1 MNGNAGTNAKRD
13 AQKGA
18 ALLIVLWTAL
28 LLSALTA
35 GAIASARIEA
45 RIAAARTQRFLGE
58 QALRSA
64 LDYAAW
70 TIAVGEARPDGDAI
84 VEDFALNG
92 FAVTVEPS
100 AESRKLDINLASEEI
115 WAEVL
120 EEAGAEPEEAQT
132 YAARIADWRDADDL
146 VRPNGAE
153 GREYRAKNLKIGNR
167 PFYSIGELR
176 SVIGLPPEILACL
189 TPSLT
194 MFASGEA
201 ATVVDTQRSDALK
214 RQEATMNRAALGT
227 ASRAASAGRRFAIEA
242 VATSENAALAP
253 LRRAGAVRVMG
264 GRADVFQWVG
274 RFENDDNTQPCDSQR
289 SPAS

>member
-1 MNGNAGTNAKRD
+1 MTGGAGASATRD

-28 LLSALTA
+28 LLSAMTA

-70 TIAVGEARPDGDAI
+70 AIAVGEAKPDGGAI
-84 VEDFALNG
+84 VETFALNG

-100 AESRKLDINLASEEI
+100 AESRKLDINLASEEV
-115 WAEVL
+115 WTKAL
-120 EEAGAEPEEAQT
+120 EKAGAEPEEAQI
-132 YAARIADWRDADDL
+132 YAARIADWRDRDDL

-153 GREYRAKNLKIGNR
+153 GRDYRAKNLKIGNR
-167 PFYSIGELR
+167 DFYSVGELR
-176 SVIGLPPEILACL
+176 GVIGLPTEIVDCLA
-189 TPSLT
+189 PSLT
-194 MFASGEA
+194 LFASGEA
-201 ATVVDTQRSDALK
+201 ARVGDKETSDAPD
-214 RQEATMNRAALGT
+214 RQETAQNRAALGT

-242 VATSENAALAP
+242 
-253 LRRAGAVRVMG
+253 
-264 GRADVFQWVG
+264 
-274 RFENDDNTQPCDSQR
+274 
-289 SPAS
+289 

>member
-1 MNGNAGTNAKRD
+1 MNGDARASAKRH

-70 TIAVGEARPDGDAI
+70 SVAVGEARPDGDAI
-84 VEDFALNG
+84 VENFALNG

-115 WAEVL
+115 WAEAL
-120 EEAGAEPEEAQT
+120 GEAGAEPEEAQI
-132 YAARIADWRDADDL
+132 YAARIADWRDEDDL

-153 GREYRAKNLKIGNR
+153 GREYRVKNLKIGNR
-167 PFYSIGELR
+167 DFYSVGELHNI
-176 SVIGLPPEILACL
+176 IGLPPALVHCL

-194 MFASGEA
+194 LFASGEA
-201 ATVVDTQRSDALK
+201 AADADAEVSDASD
-214 RQEATMNRAALGT
+214 RQMVPAALGT
-227 ASRAASAGRRFAIEA
+227 ASRASAAGRSFAVEA
-242 VATSENAALAP
+242 AATSEGDALAP
-253 LRRAGAVRVMG
+253 LRLAGAFRVLG
-264 GRADVFQWVG
+264 GSEAIFQWVS
-274 RFENDDNTQPCDSQR
+274 RFGHSDADKHCPPDLAQSL
-289 SPAS
+289 